1 MPAAE
6 GEPYAT
12 AYVPSPDSAPAMP
25 MIAHVGVFCSVLM
38 PTLVVVACFS
48 VEGWG
53 DATYVTFVAYGYGW
67 PVPFVV
73 SGATLLL
80 LWVLDARHWHTTT
93 MLCFRNAGLLTA
105 CLGVGVGCSLATR
118 VYPLAPLLFAMLFIP
133 ASILCVRFLAL
144 PAVPAWRYFL
154 SLSHALFAVAALN
167 FGYFLLWT
175 LALLPPPSRL
185 RTGWDP
191 QWSNVWGGEVKEY
204 WRGRLGCEP
213 FNATALELGRAEDRD
228 CYDAA
233 FLWWS
238 LPLIVVLAESL
249 FALVIRL
256 LGRVLEPSAA
266 NPEAQT
272 VKIFSIAVSFAFVG
286 IYVAASIA
294 GAGTGLSEVV
304 LTGFVGLLVVACA
317 VVVGS
322 LGWSRF
328 AAMVMETPAA
338 KSMASDASASEW
350 LIALLLVVGALPL
363 LCWLALK
370 LLHQAL
376 RARLH
381 RTTSFQQGP
390 EGGHWFTRGTHERWE
405 AMRHRHWGSI
415 CMKIAILGVG
425 YLALQVLVMK
435 VVVVFLSQLNQWLEP
450 FSPLVVALVFALVGT
465 SMFLCP
471 IIPGER
477 PPHRPSAATLT
488 VLTILRPHSLYSG

>member
-1 MPAAE
+1 
-6 GEPYAT
+6 
-12 AYVPSPDSAPAMP
+12 
-25 MIAHVGVFCSVLM
+25 
-38 PTLVVVACFS
+38 
-48 VEGWG
+48 
-53 DATYVTFVAYGYGW
+53 
-67 PVPFVV
+67 
-73 SGATLLL
+73 
-80 LWVLDARHWHTTT
+80 
-93 MLCFRNAGLLTA
+93 
-105 CLGVGVGCSLATR
+105 
-118 VYPLAPLLFAMLFIP
+118 LAPLLFAMLFIP

-286 IYVAASIA
+286 IY
-294 GAGTGLSEVV
+294 
-304 LTGFVGLLVVACA
+304 
-317 VVVGS
+317 
-322 LGWSRF
+322 
-328 AAMVMETPAA
+328 
-338 KSMASDASASEW
+338 
-350 LIALLLVVGALPL
+350 
-363 LCWLALK
+363 
-370 LLHQAL
+370 
-376 RARLH
+376 
-381 RTTSFQQGP
+381 
-390 EGGHWFTRGTHERWE
+390 
-405 AMRHRHWGSI
+405 
-415 CMKIAILGVG
+415 
-425 YLALQVLVMK
+425 
-435 VVVVFLSQLNQWLEP
+435 
-450 FSPLVVALVFALVGT
+450 
-465 SMFLCP
+465 
-471 IIPGER
+471 
-477 PPHRPSAATLT
+477 
-488 VLTILRPHSLYSG
+488 